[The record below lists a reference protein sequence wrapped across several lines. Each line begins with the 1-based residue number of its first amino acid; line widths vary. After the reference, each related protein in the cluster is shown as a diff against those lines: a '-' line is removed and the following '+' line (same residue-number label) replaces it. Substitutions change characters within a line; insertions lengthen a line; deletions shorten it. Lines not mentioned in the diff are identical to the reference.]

1 MSKEVTKIGKKA
13 VNRIVIGIEFMI
25 IFGLA
30 GGLAI
35 FLLGVPLTGDLS
47 DLATGI
53 ELIDENIGTGLGVI
67 FFWALSTI
75 IIGAIGIFL
84 VVKFRLLIPFKSVDE
99 VPDVPKRTFLITF
112 IILGAIISFLFFV
125 VNQALG
131 FFGTALSAVDIG
143 RVFTSLVE
151 GDFTTFFVGII
162 FALIA
167 GTVVVAVVNRTSK
180 FQKASEDVG
189 LPEV

>member
-1 MSKEVTKIGKKA
+1 MSKEVTRIGKKA

-35 FLLGVPLTGDLS
+35 FLLGVPLTGDLG

-53 ELIDENIGTGLGVI
+53 DLIDENIGTGLGII
-67 FFWALSTI
+67 FFWALSTLI
-75 IIGAIGIFL
+75 IAGIATFL
-84 VVKFRLLIPFKSVDE
+84 VVKFRLLIPFKSVDD
-99 VPDVPKRTFLITF
+99 VPDVPKRTFIITF
-112 IILGAIISFLFFV
+112 IILGAIISFLFFLA
-125 VNQALG
+125 NQALG
-131 FFGTALSAVDIG
+131 FFGTGLSAVDIG
-143 RVFTSLVE
+143 RIFTALVE
-151 GDFTTFFVGII
+151 GDFTTFFVGLI

-167 GTVVVAVVNRTSK
+167 GTIVVAVVNRTTR

>member
-1 MSKEVTKIGKKA
+1 MSKEVTRIGKKA
-13 VNRIVIGIEFMI
+13 VNRIVIGIEFMV

-35 FLLGVPLTGDLS
+35 FLLGVPLTGDLG

-53 ELIDENIGTGLGVI
+53 DLIDENIGTGLGII
-67 FFWALSTI
+67 FFWALSTLI
-75 IIGAIGIFL
+75 IAGIATFL

-99 VPDVPKRTFLITF
+99 EPDVPKKTFIITF
-112 IILGAIISFLFFV
+112 IILGAIISFLFFIA
-125 VNQALG
+125 NQVLG
-131 FFGTALSAVDIG
+131 FFGTGLSAVDIG
-143 RVFTSLVE
+143 RIFTALVE

-167 GTVVVAVVNRTSK
+167 GTIVVAVVNRTTR